1 MNRKWTQKHSGT
13 VAFPA
18 YQDMDLTCRRLDLE
32 NAAQVYLS
40 GHYHSGVAAVL
51 SPSSSPNQYMIQLVA
66 NKYNPSNFWS
76 GRWRSEYTVDT
87 EQKKLTGRVLVNVHY
102 YEQGNVSSSVHD
114 SRCNIDCSKV
124 QLESSH
130 SISLPF
136 PASIAAD
143 AASASKI
150 FAIIESEE
158 SKFQNNL
165 NDIYHDM
172 GESTFKALRR
182 ALPLTRQ
189 KLDWDKVKSRLI
201 SMLALG

>member
-1 MNRKWTQKHSGT
+1 
-13 VAFPA
+13 
-18 YQDMDLTCRRLDLE
+18 LDLE

-51 SPSSSPNQYMIQLVA
+51 SPSSSQNQYTIQLVA

-76 GRWRSEYTVDT
+76 GRWRSEYTVDAD
-87 EQKKLTGRVLVNVHY
+87 QKKLTGRVLVNVHY
-102 YEQGNVSSSVHD
+102 YEQGNVSSEANNFGFSTHY
-114 SRCNIDCSKV
+114 SKV

-130 SISLPF
+130 SISLPL
-136 PASIAAD
+136 PTSITTD

-165 NDIYHDM
+165 NDTYHDM

-189 KLDWDKVKSRLI
+189 KLDWDKVDPRYITMFAWADQMFSGSRI
-201 SMLALG
+201 